1 MDSYDLALI
10 RELQAQVAQLQQ
22 NVGMLQLRVER
33 LQKQAA
39 DADVRSTVVL
49 DVLTES
55 GQLDTQEIQAR
66 ISAALIARQHQ
77 IREELADSQ
86 SAWDALG
93 SKKDQP

>member
-10 RELQAQVAQLQQ
+10 RELQARVAQLEQ
-22 NVGMLQLRVER
+22 NVGMLQYRVET

-39 DADVRSTVVL
+39 DAEVRSTVVL
-49 DVLTES
+49 EVLTES
-55 GQLDTQEIQAR
+55 GQLDAQEIQAR
-66 ISAALIARQHQ
+66 IDAMRIARQHQ

-93 SKKDQP
+93 SKKDAP